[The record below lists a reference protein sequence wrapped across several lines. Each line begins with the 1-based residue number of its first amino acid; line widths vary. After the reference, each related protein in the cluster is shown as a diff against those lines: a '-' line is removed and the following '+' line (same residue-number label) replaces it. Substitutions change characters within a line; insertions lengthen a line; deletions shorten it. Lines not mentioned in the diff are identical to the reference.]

1 MSDELAPQ
9 HPFAPYEAHP
19 FAASAA
25 SSEPAACAFCGE
37 HRGHIL
43 HHPTRI
49 RAACLLR
56 GLDPSALLS
65 PRERG
70 GSVAPAR

>member
-1 MSDELAPQ
+1 MSDDPAPH

-19 FAASAA
+19 FAESPAGG
-25 SSEPAACAFCGE
+25 AACAFCGE
-37 HRGHIL
+37 HRAHIL

-56 GLDPSALLS
+56 GLDPGALLA
-65 PRERG
+65 PGRG
-70 GSVAPAR
+70 DSLPA